1 VTLKAFLLVKT
12 IPITIS
18 HVDLKHQTRLKQCKD
33 LLLSV
38 TLVDFQFP
46 LDKLLEKFHITKIN
60 SVALI
65 SLTSSFVDFELF
77 KLRYLPMV
85 SAFWILICLRLV
97 YEL

>member
-65 SLTSSFVDFELF
+65 SLTSSFRTFQIKIFANGISFLDLDLF
-77 KLRYLPMV
+77 ATCV
-85 SAFWILICLRLV
+85 
-97 YEL
+97 